1 MKQPEKELKLSN
13 LNYSMQSSQK
23 LFNPQLLLTDYNI
36 YNENDDINK
45 QFKTIKIENINKV
58 KKRHKIMV
66 NSNASKNYHNIA
78 IKNIVPNLSK
88 TPGIYR
94 TNNSKDKIND
104 IKYNKINKKRLIQN
118 ERNIDISHNNK
129 LLPCSTNNKEIKDFK
144 LKMKKKKKTD
154 SKDINSN
161 KNQNAQM
168 NRNLNLTLTNFS
180 SLCGKE
186 YTIDNIN
193 KSVEQNDHSVENQ
206 INDEIFIK
214 KRYGN
219 ITKNIMNK
227 KMINDMNLNDANYN
241 FNCNN
246 SVTNNNS
253 ILSNKN
259 TTNTTTQ
266 FHRRK
271 HQKINLSSSSS
282 QFHGNSI
289 KQSHKISN
297 EKKLD
302 ILKNNMN
309 DQINDINNNH
319 NKIKN
324 ISNIDAFKKNELV
337 FDIIQNSFIKF
348 TSLLK
353 EQKEKEVALEIIQ
366 KLNEFLKKQENLMNN
381 IIKKYDDLNEK
392 IKDFKEK
399 EKFYEKENMLL
410 VDKIDNLQKIIEGM
424 EKEIKNNEF
433 KMKESRINL
442 FENGYKDESIYNE
455 KDNDNDNDNDN
466 ISHKSEDSSSV
477 NSEELESI
485 RFFDKIIMK
494 KHCFSKANIPELEIK
509 QIKLINEEIE
519 DKEKEKLNLKI
530 KNNKIFRNR
539 NKVNKYKETFN
550 GLGKKENKSTKVI
563 GYKKIVD
570 NKKKIKK

>member
-1 MKQPEKELKLSN
+1 MKQPEKELKLCN

-104 IKYNKINKKRLIQN
+104 IKYNKINKKKLIQN
-118 ERNIDISHNNK
+118 ERNLDISHNNK

>member
-1 MKQPEKELKLSN
+1 MKQPEKELKLCN

-118 ERNIDISHNNK
+118 ERNLDISHNNK

-180 SLCGKE
+180 SLGGKE
-186 YTIDNIN
+186 FTIDNIN

>member
-118 ERNIDISHNNK
+118 ERNLDISHNNK

-246 SVTNNNS
+246 SITNNNS

>member
-118 ERNIDISHNNK
+118 ERNLDISHNNK

-144 LKMKKKKKTD
+144 LKMKKKTD

-246 SVTNNNS
+246 SITNNNS

>member
-118 ERNIDISHNNK
+118 ERNLDISHNNK

-193 KSVEQNDHSVENQ
+193 KRVEQNDHSVENQ

-381 IIKKYDDLNEK
+381 IFKKYDDLNEK

>member
-104 IKYNKINKKRLIQN
+104 IKYNKINKKKLIQN
-118 ERNIDISHNNK
+118 ERNLDISHNNK

>member
-118 ERNIDISHNNK
+118 ERNLDISHNNK